1 MATSRMSCIVV
12 VVALAAVLLPA
23 VNAENLT
30 LTPRSIVNQSGTT
43 VESGGMRWLGTGAN
57 AALSRLGV
65 VFAAPALPTTALRS
79 ARLVVTAAWTQWIP
93 VDVAIAAV
101 LDPAPADFGPHAL
114 PSERSLTAPTT
125 HYAENTRWG
134 ANSVYSIDVTAP
146 VRALLERYARPAA
159 IALVAAGQGTAWG
172 RKYFATGTAVP
183 RLELAFDDPPAPAP
197 APVASQSPSAAGP
210 AAAGAPLPAL

>member
-1 MATSRMSCIVV
+1 MATSRMSRIVA
-12 VVALAAVLLPA
+12 VVALAVGPLTAA
-23 VNAENLT
+23 HAESLT

-65 VFAAPALPTTALRS
+65 VFSAPALPTTALRS

-114 PSERSLTAPTT
+114 PSERSLTAPAT

-134 ANSVYSIDVTAP
+134 ANSVYAIDVTAP

-197 APVASQSPSAAGP
+197 VALPSP
-210 AAAGAPLPAL
+210 AAAAPAAEGAPAASR